1 VAAAEGVIFTYFM
14 MARFVGAVEWHEG
27 LHPFLEE
34 AKKNKTGIELLIIGI
49 ILKRSHNIGGGVCIS
64 QIY

>member
-1 VAAAEGVIFTYFM
+1 MAAAEGVIFNYFM

-34 AKKNKTGIELLIIGI
+34 AKKNQDRNEASNY
-49 ILKRSHNIGGGVCIS
+49 RDNSNIHIT
-64 QIY
+64 